1 LGGSTLEVL
10 ETRDKL
16 NTSVQVPLYPRSE
29 ECSLERYGKPE
40 LVGESRLGTTMT
52 NSAVQT
58 QSRLRYRPIIALGH
72 GGMADVLLS
81 VGRGP
86 SGFNKL
92 VVLKTMRKELVTDE
106 DLRQMFLAE
115 ARLSA
120 RLNHANVVQVY
131 EVVDTALP
139 CIIME
144 YLEGQPMSGIQHE
157 AGERF
162 TLPLQ
167 LKVIS
172 ETLAGLHYSHE
183 LKDYDGT
190 PLNIVHRDVSP
201 QNVFVTYDG
210 VVKVLDFGIAK
221 ASDATNQTRTGVIKG
236 KITYMPREQLLS
248 EHIDRRADVYAVG
261 CMLWHAAAGV
271 KLWDGM
277 QEGEVMRALI
287 EGVIPKPSEKRPVDS
302 KLEAIVMKALA
313 PEPEGRYA
321 TAQDLRSAVDDY
333 LAETSPRTNMR
344 EVGDLVSEL
353 FAEQQEARK
362 RHIHLVLTTPR
373 SEPPP
378 PIPEGIESIVQS
390 PTGSSV
396 HSMVLERNKQMVW
409 TVGIAVGA
417 AVLALGGMIAFLT
430 WRDSGGEPAPTSS
443 IAVAPAQIQI
453 RLTAT
458 PAAATLTVDGNPLSG
473 NPALLT
479 VSADDRSHEIRAA
492 LSGYE
497 PYVKSVRFERDLSLE
512 IMLQQSAVG
521 AAAAASTTAPKT
533 SKTPPPSGKATKVP
547 PVTNVGKKTSPN
559 CDPPFY
565 FENGI
570 KVYKPGCL

>member
-1 LGGSTLEVL
+1 MSGTVDQSSPKNALSGA
-10 ETRDKL
+10 RA
-16 NTSVQVPLYPRSE
+16 TSPGPGAPGVQS
-29 ECSLERYGKPE
+29 
-40 LVGESRLGTTMT
+40 
-52 NSAVQT
+52 
-58 QSRLRYRPIIALGH
+58 QSGLRYRPIIALGH

-106 DLRQMFLAE
+106 ELRQMFLAE

-144 YLEGQPMSGIQHE
+144 YLEGQPMSAVHHD
-157 AGERF
+157 ARERF

-201 QNVFVTYDG
+201 QNVYITYDG

-221 ASDATNQTRTGVIKG
+221 ASDAGGQTRTGVIKG

-248 EHIDRRADVYAVG
+248 EQVDRRADVYAIG

-271 KLWDGM
+271 KLWDGL
-277 QEGEVMRALI
+277 QEGDVMRALI
-287 EGVIPKPSEKRPVDS
+287 EGAIPKPSERRPVEP
-302 KLEAIVMKALA
+302 KLEDIVMKALA
-313 PEPEGRYA
+313 PDAEGRYA
-321 TAQDLRSAVDDY
+321 TAQELRNEIDQY
-333 LAETSPRTNMR
+333 LAENHPKTSMR
-344 EVGDLVSEL
+344 EVGALVTEV
-353 FAEQQEARK
+353 FAEQQDARK
-362 RHIHLVLTTPR
+362 KHIHLALTAPL

-378 PIPEGIESIVQS
+378 PIPAGIEDIVS
-390 PTGSSV
+390 SGTGMSV
-396 HSMVLERNKQMVW
+396 HSMVLERKRQMVW
-409 TVGIAVGA
+409 TVAIAVGA
-417 AVLALGGMIAFLT
+417 AVLALGGMIGFLT
-430 WRDSGGEPAPTSS
+430 WRGSGGEQAANSAAPA
-443 IAVAPAQIQI
+443 APAQIQI

-458 PAAATLTVDGNPLSG
+458 PAAADLAIDGNPLSG

-479 VSADDRSHEIRAA
+479 VAADSHDHEVRATLA
-492 LSGYE
+492 GHE
-497 PYVKSVRFERDLSLE
+497 PYVKTVRFERDLALE
-512 IMLQQSAVG
+512 IMLQALPT
-521 AAAAASTTAPKT
+521 AASSASAPSEPSAKS
-533 SKTPPPSGKATKVP
+533 SKGHAYSGRVPVKVP
-547 PVTNVGKKTSPN
+547 PPVVGKKPNAN

>member
-1 LGGSTLEVL
+1 MTSPAVHGST
-10 ETRDKL
+10 
-16 NTSVQVPLYPRSE
+16 
-29 ECSLERYGKPE
+29 G
-40 LVGESRLGTTMT
+40 
-52 NSAVQT
+52 
-58 QSRLRYRPIIALGH
+58 LRYRPIIALGH

-120 RLNHANVVQVY
+120 RLNHPNVVQVY

-144 YLEGQPMSGIQHE
+144 YLEGQPMSALYHE
-157 AGERF
+157 AGDRF
-162 TLPLQ
+162 TIPLQ

-201 QNVFVTYDG
+201 QNIFITYDG

-221 ASDATNQTRTGVIKG
+221 ASDATGHTRTGVVKG

-248 EHIDRRADVYAVG
+248 ETTDRRADIYAVG
-261 CMLWHAAAGV
+261 CIMWQTAAGQKLWH
-271 KLWDGM
+271 DM
-277 QEGEVMRALI
+277 QEGDVIRALI
-287 EGVIPKPSEKRPVDS
+287 EGKIPPPSSVRPVDP

-313 PEPEGRYA
+313 ADAEGRYA
-321 TAQDLRSAVDDY
+321 TAEEFRIAVDNY
-333 LAETSPRTNMR
+333 LNETTPKTSMR
-344 EVGDLVSEL
+344 EVGELVASV
-353 FAEQQEARK
+353 FAEQHETRK
-362 RHIHLVLTTPR
+362 RQIHVALTAPR

-378 PIPEGIESIVQS
+378 LIPEGIESIISSGTGISVQS
-390 PTGSSV
+390 KILDQKREL
-396 HSMVLERNKQMVW
+396 MW
-409 TVGIAVGA
+409 TVVIAVGA
-417 AVLALGGMIAFLT
+417 ALLALGGMIAFLA
-430 WRDSGGEPAPTSS
+430 WRGSRLDQTQQIVSNSIPAP
-443 IAVAPAQIQI
+443 PAKIQVQL
-453 RLTAT
+453 RAL
-458 PAAATLTVDGNPLSG
+458 PAGAQLSVDGNQLSG
-473 NPALLT
+473 NPATLT
-479 VSADDRSHEIRAA
+479 VPSDTHDHEIRAT
-492 LSGYE
+492 LVGHETYL
-497 PYVKSVRFERDLSLE
+497 KTVRFDRDLSLE
-512 IMLQQSAVG
+512 IMLQAT
-521 AAAAASTTAPKT
+521 AAAESSASPPQTKPLAPRVYPRGPAAANPPT
-533 SKTPPPSGKATKVP
+533 SKKPEPKL
-547 PVTNVGKKTSPN
+547 N

-565 FENGI
+565 FEGGI

>member
-1 LGGSTLEVL
+1 MSSQ
-10 ETRDKL
+10 RA
-16 NTSVQVPLYPRSE
+16 
-29 ECSLERYGKPE
+29 
-40 LVGESRLGTTMT
+40 TTP
-52 NSAVQT
+52 AVQS
-58 QSRLRYRPIIALGH
+58 QSGLRYRPILSLGH

-106 DLRQMFLAE
+106 ELRQMFLAE

-144 YLEGQPMSGIQHE
+144 FLEGQPLSALIQE
-157 AGERF
+157 ANERF
-162 TLPLQ
+162 TLPMQ

-221 ASDATNQTRTGVIKG
+221 AADAGGQTRTGVIKG

-248 EHIDRRADVYAVG
+248 ENVDRRADLYAVG

-271 KLWDGM
+271 KLWDGLP
-277 QEGEVMRALI
+277 EGDVMRALI
-287 EGVIPKPSEKRPVDS
+287 DGNILKPSEKRPVDP
-302 KLEAIVMKALA
+302 KLEEIIMKALA
-313 PEPEGRYA
+313 PDAENRYA
-321 TAQDLRSAVDDY
+321 TALEMRDAVDQL
-333 LAETSPRTNMR
+333 LAELSPKTSMR
-344 EVGDLVSEL
+344 DVGKLVSEV
-353 FAEQQEARK
+353 FAEHYDARK
-362 RHIHLVLTTPR
+362 KQIHLALTAPL
-373 SEPPP
+373 SDPPP
-378 PIPEGIESIVQS
+378 PIPEGLEAIVASGTGVTLQS
-390 PTGSSV
+390 V
-396 HSMVLERNKQMVW
+396 VMERKRQMIW
-409 TVGIAVGA
+409 TVIIAVGA
-417 AVLALGGMIAFLT
+417 AVLALGGMIGFLT
-430 WRDSGGEPAPTSS
+430 WRGSRTDLAANNVSPVTPAR
-443 IAVAPAQIQI
+443 IQI
-453 RLTAT
+453 RLTAA
-458 PAAATLTVDGNPLSG
+458 PAAASLSVDGNPLSG

-479 VSADDRSHEIRAA
+479 VATDSRDHEVRATLA
-492 LSGYE
+492 GHE
-497 PYVKSVRFERDLSLE
+497 PYVKIVRFERDLALE
-512 IMLQQSAVG
+512 IMLQPVATLASPAESALKPSKPAVSSG
-521 AAAAASTTAPKT
+521 RSSAKYPASA
-533 SKTPPPSGKATKVP
+533 SKKPSA
-547 PVTNVGKKTSPN
+547 N

>member
-1 LGGSTLEVL
+1 
-10 ETRDKL
+10 
-16 NTSVQVPLYPRSE
+16 
-29 ECSLERYGKPE
+29 
-40 LVGESRLGTTMT
+40 
-52 NSAVQT
+52 
-58 QSRLRYRPIIALGH
+58 
-72 GGMADVLLS
+72 MADVLLS

-106 DLRQMFLAE
+106 ELRQMFLAE

-144 YLEGQPMSGIQHE
+144 YLDGQPMSAVHHE
-157 AGERF
+157 ARERF

-201 QNVFVTYDG
+201 QNVYITYDG

-221 ASDATNQTRTGVIKG
+221 ASDAGGQTRTGVIKG

-248 EHIDRRADVYAVG
+248 EQVDRRADVYAVG

-277 QEGEVMRALI
+277 QEGDVMRSLI
-287 EGVIPKPSEKRPVDS
+287 EGAIPNPSEKRPVDP
-302 KLEAIVMKALA
+302 KLEEIVMKALA
-313 PEPEGRYA
+313 PEAESRYA
-321 TAQDLRSAVDDY
+321 TAHELRNEIDQY
-333 LAETSPRTNMR
+333 LAENYPKTSMR
-344 EVGDLVSEL
+344 EVGALVSEV
-353 FAEQQEARK
+353 FAEQQDARK
-362 RHIHLVLTTPR
+362 KHIHLALTAPL

-378 PIPEGIESIVQS
+378 PIPAGIEDIVS
-390 PTGSSV
+390 SGTGMSV
-396 HSMVLERNKQMVW
+396 HSMVLERKRQMIW
-409 TVGIAVGA
+409 TVTIAVGA
-417 AVLALGGMIAFLT
+417 AVLALGGMIGFLT
-430 WRDSGGEPAPTSS
+430 WRGSGGEQAANNATPAAPT
-443 IAVAPAQIQI
+443 QIRI

-458 PAAATLTVDGNPLSG
+458 PAAADLTIDGNPLSG

-479 VSADDRSHEIRAA
+479 VAADTQDHEVRATLA
-492 LSGYE
+492 GYE
-497 PYVKSVRFERDLSLE
+497 PYLRTVRFERDLSLE
-512 IMLQQSAVG
+512 IMLQPLPAAVTSAT
-521 AAAAASTTAPKT
+521 ASNE
-533 SKTPPPSGKATKVP
+533 PSGKTPKANPSFGRNIRVP
-547 PVTNVGKKTSPN
+547 AVPVKKPVNAN